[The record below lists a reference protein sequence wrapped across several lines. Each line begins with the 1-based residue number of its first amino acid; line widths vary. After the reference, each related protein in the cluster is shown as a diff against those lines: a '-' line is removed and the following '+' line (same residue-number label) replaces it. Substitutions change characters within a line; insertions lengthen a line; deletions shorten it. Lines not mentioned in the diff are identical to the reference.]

1 MVRAYTGEND
11 ALRVAAVRNV
21 VADFVAQYTDLGLE
35 RLDGEESLYDR
46 IVEAVQSIPFLVD
59 RKLVVVTNASLNKEF
74 TERFDEFL
82 DSVSEGTDVLLVEGK
97 LDKRTT
103 FYKSLQKKTE
113 FTDFKILD
121 ANGLVRFAGEYAQQQ
136 GGEISTGDAR
146 YLIERVGLNQQT
158 VQNEIDK
165 LVLYE
170 PKITKETIDLL
181 TEKLPQSRVF
191 DLLDAAFSGNI
202 ARTLELYRDQ
212 RAQGVEPQLIV
223 GMLVWQLYIFALVK
237 TAHGRTVTEI
247 AKQAKLNPFVVEKSQ
262 NIVRKMSLQRLR
274 GLISELREL
283 DVRSKTEGVVLDDA
297 LQHFLL
303 SIG

>member
-1 MVRAYTGEND
+1 MITTYAGEND
-11 ALRVAAVRNV
+11 AVRVAAVRKH
-21 VADFVAQYTDLGLE
+21 VADFVAQYTDMGLE
-35 RLDGEESLYDR
+35 RLDGEEVSYDR
-46 IVEAVQSIPFLVD
+46 ILEAAQSIPFLVE
-59 RKLVVVTNASLNKEF
+59 RKLVVLKSASLNKEF

-82 DSVSEGTDVLLVEGK
+82 DSVSESTDVLLEEGK
-97 LDKRTT
+97 LDKRTS
-103 FYKSLQKKTE
+103 FYKQLQKKTE

-121 ANGLVRFAGEYAQQQ
+121 ANGLVRFAGEYTRQQ
-136 GGEISTGDAR
+136 GGVISTGDAR

-223 GMLVWQLYIFALVK
+223 GMLVWQLYIFAVVK
-237 TAHGRTVTEI
+237 SARDRSIEEI
-247 AKQAKLNPFVVEKSQ
+247 AKQTKINPFVVSKSLG
-262 NIVRKMSLQRLR
+262 VVKKMSFLRLR
-274 GLISELREL
+274 ELISALREL

-303 SIG
+303 SID

>member
-1 MVRAYTGEND
+1 MITTYAGEND
-11 ALRVAAVRNV
+11 AVRVAAVRKH
-21 VADFVAQYTDLGLE
+21 VADFVAQYTDMGLE
-35 RLDGEESLYDR
+35 RLDGEEVSYDR
-46 IVEAVQSIPFLVD
+46 ILEAAQSIPFLVE
-59 RKLVVVTNASLNKEF
+59 RKLVVLKSASLNKEF
-74 TERFDEFL
+74 TERFDEFF
-82 DSVSEGTDVLLVEGK
+82 DSVSESTDVLLEEGK
-97 LDKRTT
+97 LDKRTS
-103 FYKSLQKKTE
+103 FYKQLQKKTE

-121 ANGLVRFAGEYAQQQ
+121 ANGLVRFAGEYTRQQ
-136 GGEISTGDAR
+136 GGVISTGDAR

-223 GMLVWQLYIFALVK
+223 GMLVWQLYIFAVVK
-237 TAHGRTVTEI
+237 SARDRSIEEI
-247 AKQAKLNPFVVEKSQ
+247 AKQTKINPFVVSKSLG
-262 NIVRKMSLQRLR
+262 VVKKMSFLRLR
-274 GLISELREL
+274 ELISALREL

-303 SIG
+303 SID